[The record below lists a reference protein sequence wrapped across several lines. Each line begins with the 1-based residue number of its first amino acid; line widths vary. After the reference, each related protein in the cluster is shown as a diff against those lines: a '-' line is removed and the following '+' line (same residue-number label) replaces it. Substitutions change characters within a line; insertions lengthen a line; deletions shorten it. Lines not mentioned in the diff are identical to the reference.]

1 MPASGQLKLCFS
13 LFGPRL
19 YMDCALVTI
28 VQLIHQQLKSSS
40 AKTWPASMYPVGIGL
55 GDLIVTWQQVFN
67 GLCYL
72 LITS

>member
-1 MPASGQLKLCFS
+1 
-13 LFGPRL
+13 
-19 YMDCALVTI
+19 MDCALVTI
-28 VQLIHQQLKSSS
+28 VQLIHQQLKSSI

-55 GDLIVTWQQVFN
+55 DDLIVTWQQVFN